1 MPGHEGPGRA
11 KSMATFQ
18 PQKFGKYQLL
28 DKIATGGMAE
38 LYRAKL
44 TGAEGFEKLIAIKKI
59 LPHLSGEGELVKA
72 FIDEA
77 KLAALLQHENIV
89 QIYDFGSMEG
99 EYFIAMEYLFG
110 KDLRTITKK
119 ASQRNMP
126 LGLENI
132 LYIASR
138 ICAGLDYSHNL
149 KDLQGRPLNIIHR
162 DVNPQNIFNT
172 YQGQVKIIDFGI
184 AKAASHN
191 TNTNEGLIKGKLAYM
206 SPEQANGEV
215 IDHRSDIFSLG
226 IILYELLADKR
237 MFEGEALQIYPKVR
251 EARYEPPE
259 KVISDVP
266 SKLYDILH
274 HALAKNRDDRYQSC
288 GDMLADLEECMYEL
302 DSLPNSRSFAR
313 YIKLLFEEEFAAEE
327 ITLWAKTQIFSAGED
342 TIQEQSTATE
352 KYGKTVVL
360 PELNILDKPKNNG
373 WRLALAL
380 AFVIFSVAVDLNLKK
395 IPFTKSFREVS
406 AYSVQITAPRPSPE
420 DEKIDMGK
428 AAAREKRFD
437 QAITLFEEV
446 LTNNPSKRDGIADI
460 YVRALQEKASL
471 VVNSDQEEAK
481 ILLLKALQLDPH
493 STPCL
498 SQLGYIY
505 VEQKD
510 YQKALEVYQKIAD
523 LDPQFAGA
531 FFNLG
536 YIFWVTENF
545 EKAKSMYQRAVDLKP
560 PFLDEALFNLAM
572 VQAELGE
579 KDMCLQSLE
588 QAIAINP
595 ENESARTYL
604 QQLKGEAEKRDES

>member
-1 MPGHEGPGRA
+1 
-11 KSMATFQ
+11 MATFQ

-119 ASQRNMP
+119 ANKRGMP

-132 LYIASR
+132 LYITSR

-149 KDLQGRPLNIIHR
+149 KDLQGKPLNIIHR
-162 DVNPQNIFNT
+162 DVNPQNIFIT

-191 TNTNEGLIKGKLAYM
+191 TTTHEGLIKGKLAYM
-206 SPEQANGEV
+206 SPEQANGEI

-237 MFEGEALQIYPKVR
+237 MFEGEALQPLVR
-251 EARYEPPE
+251 QAKFEPPE
-259 KVISDVP
+259 KVIKNVP
-266 SKLYDILH
+266 NKLYEILH
-274 HALAKNRDDRYQSC
+274 RALAKDRVDRYQSC
-288 GDMLADLEECMYEL
+288 GDMLADLEKCMYQL
-302 DSLPNSRSFAR
+302 DSLPNTRGFAQ
-313 YIKLLFEEEFAAEE
+313 YVTLLFEEEFAAEE
-327 ITLWAKTQIFSAGED
+327 LTLWAKTQIFSAGED
-342 TIQEQSTATE
+342 TAGKQSTETE
-352 KYGKTVVL
+352 KYGKTVML
-360 PELNILDKPKNNG
+360 PELSITEKQKNNI

-395 IPFTKSFREVS
+395 IPFTKSYRDVS
-406 AYSVQITAPRPSPE
+406 AYSVQMTAPQPSPE
-420 DEKIDMGK
+420 DEKIALGK
-428 AAAREKRFD
+428 AAIREKRFD
-437 QAITLFEEV
+437 QAISLFEEV
-446 LTNNPSKRDGIADI
+446 LASNPSK
-460 YVRALQEKASL
+460 
-471 VVNSDQEEAK
+471 
-481 ILLLKALQLDPH
+481 
-493 STPCL
+493 
-498 SQLGYIY
+498 
-505 VEQKD
+505 
-510 YQKALEVYQKIAD
+510 QKAIEVYQKVAD
-523 LDPQFAGA
+523 LKPQFAGA

-545 EKAKSMYQRAVDLKP
+545 EKAKDMYQHVVDLKP

-579 KDMCLQSLE
+579 QDKCLQNLE

-604 QQLKGEAEKRDES
+604 QQLKGEAEENDES

>member
-1 MPGHEGPGRA
+1 
-11 KSMATFQ
+11 MARFQ

-119 ASQRNMP
+119 ASERNMQ

-132 LYIASR
+132 LYIVSR

-149 KDLQGRPLNIIHR
+149 NDLQGRPLNIIHR

-191 TNTNEGLIKGKLAYM
+191 TTTHEGLIKGKLAYM

-226 IILYELLADKR
+226 IILYELLAGKR

-251 EARYEPPE
+251 EAKYEPPE
-259 KVISDVP
+259 EVITNVP
-266 SKLYDILH
+266 AKLYDILH
-274 HALAKNRDDRYQSC
+274 HALAKDRDDRYQSC
-288 GDMLADLEECMYEL
+288 GDMLADLEECMYQL
-302 DSLPNSRSFAR
+302 DSLPNARSFAQ
-313 YIKLLFEEEFAAEE
+313 YVKLLFEEEFAAEE
-327 ITLWAKTQIFSAGED
+327 LTLWAKTQIFSAGED
-342 TIQEQSTATE
+342 TSQQQSTETE
-352 KYGKTVVL
+352 KYGKTVIL
-360 PELNILDKPKNNG
+360 PELGITEKQKSHI

-380 AFVIFSVAVDLNLKK
+380 AFVVFSVAVDLNMKN
-395 IPFTKSFREVS
+395 IPFTKSYRDVS
-406 AYSVQITAPRPSPE
+406 AYSIQITAPQPPPE
-420 DEKIDMGK
+420 DEKIALGK
-428 AAAREKRFD
+428 AAMQEKRFD
-437 QAITLFEEV
+437 QAISIFEEV
-446 LTNNPSKRDGIADI
+446 LASYPSKRDRIADV
-460 YVRALQEKASL
+460 YVLSLQEKASQI
-471 VVNSDQEEAK
+471 VNSDQERAK
-481 ILLLKALQLDPH
+481 ILLLKALQFDPQ

-510 YQKALEVYQKIAD
+510 YQKAIEVYQKVAD
-523 LDPQFAGA
+523 LEPQFAGA

-545 EKAKSMYQRAVDLKP
+545 EKARNMYQHVVDLKP
-560 PFLDEALFNLAM
+560 PFLDEAFFNLAM

-579 KDMCLQSLE
+579 QDKCLQNLE

-595 ENESARTYL
+595 ENESAKTYL
-604 QQLKGEAEKRDES
+604 QQLKGEAEERDES

>member
-1 MPGHEGPGRA
+1 MV
-11 KSMATFQ
+11 TFQ

-110 KDLRTITKK
+110 KDLRTISQK
-119 ASQRNMP
+119 ASERNMP

-149 KDLQGRPLNIIHR
+149 NDLQGRPLNIIHR

-191 TNTNEGLIKGKLAYM
+191 TTTHEGLIKGKLAYM

-226 IILYELLADKR
+226 IILYELLAGKR

-259 KVISDVP
+259 ELITNVP
-266 SKLYDILH
+266 AKLYDILH
-274 HALAKNRDDRYQSC
+274 HALAKDRDDRYQSC
-288 GDMLADLEECMYEL
+288 GDMLADLEACMYQL
-302 DSLPNSRSFAR
+302 DFLPNARSFAQ

-327 ITLWAKTQIFSAGED
+327 LTLWAKTQIFSAGED
-342 TIQEQSTATE
+342 TSQQQSTETE
-352 KYGKTVVL
+352 KYGKTVML
-360 PELNILDKPKNNG
+360 PKLDVTEKQKNNI
-373 WRLALAL
+373 WRLALPL
-380 AFVIFSVAVDLNLKK
+380 AFVIFSVTVDLNLKK
-395 IPFTKSFREVS
+395 IPFTKSYRDVS
-406 AYSVQITAPRPSPE
+406 AYSIQITAPQPPAE
-420 DEKIDMGK
+420 DEKIALGK
-428 AAAREKRFD
+428 VAMHEKRFD
-437 QAITLFEEV
+437 QAISIFEEV
-446 LTNNPSKRDGIADI
+446 LASNPSKRDGIVDVYI
-460 YVRALQEKASL
+460 LALQEKASQI
-471 VVNSDQEEAK
+471 VNSDQEKAK
-481 ILLLKALQLDPH
+481 ILLLKALQFDPK
-493 STPCL
+493 STSCL
-498 SQLGYIY
+498 TQLGYIY

-510 YQKALEVYQKIAD
+510 YQKAIEVYLKVAD
-523 LDPQFAGA
+523 LEPQFAGA

-545 EKAKSMYQRAVDLKP
+545 EKARSMYQHVVDLKP
-560 PFLDEALFNLAM
+560 PFLDEAHFNLAM
-572 VQAELGE
+572 VEAELGE
-579 KDMCLQSLE
+579 QDKCLQNLE
-588 QAIAINP
+588 RAIAINP

-604 QQLKGEAEKRDES
+604 QQLKEEAEQSDES

>member
-1 MPGHEGPGRA
+1 
-11 KSMATFQ
+11 MATFQ

-38 LYRAKL
+38 LFRAKL

-110 KDLRTITKK
+110 KDLRTITQK
-119 ASQRNMP
+119 ASKRNMP

-132 LYIASR
+132 LYMASR

-149 KDLQGRPLNIIHR
+149 HDLQGRPLNIIHR

-191 TNTNEGLIKGKLAYM
+191 TTTHEGLIKGKLAYM

-226 IILYELLADKR
+226 IILYELLAEKR

-251 EARYEPPE
+251 EARYKPPE
-259 KVISDVP
+259 EVITNVP
-266 SKLYDILH
+266 AKLYDILH
-274 HALAKNRDDRYQSC
+274 HALAKDREDRYQSC
-288 GDMLADLEECMYEL
+288 GDMLADLEECMYQL
-302 DSLPNSRSFAR
+302 DSLPNARSFAQ

-327 ITLWAKTQIFSAGED
+327 LTLWAKTQVFSAGED
-342 TIQEQSTATE
+342 TSQQQSTETE
-352 KYGKTVVL
+352 EYGKTVVL
-360 PELNILDKPKNNG
+360 PKLGPTEKQKNNIWRLAQKNNI

-380 AFVIFSVAVDLNLKK
+380 SFVIFSVAVDLNLKK
-395 IPFTKSFREVS
+395 IPFTKSYRDVS
-406 AYSVQITAPRPSPE
+406 VYSMLTIAPQPPPE
-420 DEKIDMGK
+420 DEKIVLGK
-428 AAAREKRFD
+428 AALQEKRFD
-437 QAITLFEEV
+437 QAISIFEEV
-446 LTNNPSKRDGIADI
+446 LAAHPSKHDRIADV
-460 YVRALQEKASL
+460 YVLALQEKAAQIL
-471 VVNSDQEEAK
+471 DNDQDGAK
-481 ILLLKALQLDPH
+481 MLLLKALQFDSQ

-505 VEQKD
+505 VQRKD
-510 YQKALEVYQKIAD
+510 FQKAIDVYQKVAD
-523 LDPQFAGA
+523 IEPQFAGA
-531 FFNLG
+531 YFNLG
-536 YIFWVTENF
+536 YIFWETERY
-545 EKAKSMYQRAVDLKP
+545 EKARSMYQHVVDLKP
-560 PFLDEALFNLAM
+560 SFLDEALFNLAM
-572 VQAELGE
+572 VHAELGE
-579 KDMCLQSLE
+579 QDKCLQNLE

-595 ENESARTYL
+595 GNESARTYL
-604 QQLKGEAEKRDES
+604 QQHKEEAEQSDES